1 MSKVVVK
8 DMKVSELMSQPVKCM
23 TMLMTVEEGI
33 QFLVGH
39 QISGAPL
46 VDKDGIV
53 VSVVSEMDLM
63 KLGVMEGLSTL
74 LGENLDKLP
83 QKRNIISVAA
93 EDAFAVLFKKFLTEN
108 VRRVLVLDKKGV
120 PVGIVA
126 RRDIIR
132 SFLDHHT

>member
-23 TMLMTVEEGI
+23 TMLMSVEEGI

-108 VRRVLVLDKKGV
+108 VRRVLVLDKKGI